1 MSSNV
6 GMLSFIYQNELTDKL
21 ATHFPP
27 GIKRVI
33 KLNVQIHYIS
43 LNVVAVYFDQLLK
56 TMLRSPCLKKRPLDQ
71 ATEAAEILTS
81 LC

>member
-21 ATHFPP
+21 ATHFPL

-43 LNVVAVYFDQLLK
+43 LNVVAVQIG
-56 TMLRSPCLKKRPLDQ
+56 Q
-71 ATEAAEILTS
+71 
-81 LC
+81 